1 MIHTIRRMPQLRN
14 VFYLLAVTLLIACA
28 TTTKF
33 SAIWG
38 DEAYKKGIKKIL
50 ILGLSDKAV
59 IRGSFENHLVKRLE
73 AQGVKAVAS
82 SSILAPNV
90 KLDKETFQLH
100 FKDQGFD
107 AVLVTRLLKVDTT
120 TTNYNSS
127 SYSGMYASP
136 YAYRSGMP
144 GSYGG
149 FYGYYGGAY
158 DYAYSSSYSVQSL
171 TVRVETNIYETQNA
185 KLIWSGVSKTFN
197 PAGSEDAI
205 NSLSKQLAY
214 RLKKQGYLSKEK

>member
-1 MIHTIRRMPQLRN
+1 MIHSIHFVRV
-14 VFYLLAVTLLIACA
+14 VFSFLLISLVFSCA

-38 DEAYKKGIKKIL
+38 DEEYKKGIKKVL
-50 ILGLSDKAV
+50 ILGLSDKAAV
-59 IRGSFENHLVKRLE
+59 RGSFEDHMVKRLQ
-73 AQGVKAVAS
+73 AQGVSAVAS
-82 SSILAPNV
+82 SAILSPEV

-120 TTNYNSS
+120 TTNYNNT
-127 SYSGMYASP
+127 SYSGMYADP

-144 GSYGG
+144 GYYGG

-171 TVRVETNIYETQNA
+171 TVRVETNIYETKNA

-197 PAGSEDAI
+197 PSGTEDAI

-214 RLKKQGYLSKEK
+214 RLKKQGYLAKSD